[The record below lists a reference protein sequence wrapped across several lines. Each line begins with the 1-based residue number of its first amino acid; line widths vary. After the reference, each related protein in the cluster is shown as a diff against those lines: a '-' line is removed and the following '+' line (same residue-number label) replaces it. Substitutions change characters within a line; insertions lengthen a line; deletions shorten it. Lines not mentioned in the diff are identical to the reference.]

1 MPEIATYASTSSP
14 SWPTFSGRS
23 MCKVVSDMCLLDH
36 CHRSPTGFTL
46 GDQAALALFM
56 NRGLMVRKQGEPGEH
71 FFVVGQMYYVSILVP
86 AVEVLVDGNNG
97 LKGFS
102 IAEISKANLVF
113 QVVLDLDDW
122 EATPIEWATPLILS
136 HRLGRAPCFKGVVA
150 LPTGPAENLLKAAAR
165 HCFWSVTG
173 GALDLALD
181 HLGMRTPPK
190 SFDKVVA
197 LLQKLLGPLSDE
209 ELLKLLRKRMNLS
222 DDKLKELL
230 SFEGVA
236 QELGKQDAQMGKAGI
251 RKSSSSPHACFGSR
265 PSWPGPLDLGGRGG
279 ASGHASFD
287 LIPAPKRCVGIVF
300 GGLGLCRGGPNRQ
313 GSASNY
319 AAREAA
325 LATASSLPGPYISNL
340 AVLGLRHLVC
350 QGARSPFLVVGR
362 FGRPAG
368 CLILP
373 GVCGKSQGGQS
384 TGASHPGCCKV
395 AARLREHLGSFGEG
409 VAASGRVRSA

>member
-1 MPEIATYASTSSP
+1 MCVLFLSATCSSRAPTARPQDIFDPKRITMSMPEIATYASTSSP

-56 NRGLMVRKQGEPGEH
+56 NRCLLVRKQGEPGEH

-86 AVEVLVDGNNG
+86 AVDVLVDGNNG

-165 HCFWSVTG
+165 HCFWSVIG

-181 HLGMRTPPK
+181 HLGMRKPPK
-190 SFDKVVA
+190 IY
-197 LLQKLLGPLSDE
+197 LT
-209 ELLKLLRKRMNLS
+209 R
-222 DDKLKELL
+222 
-230 SFEGVA
+230 
-236 QELGKQDAQMGKAGI
+236 
-251 RKSSSSPHACFGSR
+251 
-265 PSWPGPLDLGGRGG
+265 SWR
-279 ASGHASFD
+279 SCRS
-287 LIPAPKRCVGIVF
+287 CS
-300 GGLGLCRGGPNRQ
+300 GLCPM
-313 GSASNY
+313 
-319 AAREAA
+319 
-325 LATASSLPGPYISNL
+325 
-340 AVLGLRHLVC
+340 
-350 QGARSPFLVVGR
+350 RS
-362 FGRPAG
+362 
-368 CLILP
+368 C
-373 GVCGKSQGGQS
+373 
-384 TGASHPGCCKV
+384 
-395 AARLREHLGSFGEG
+395 
-409 VAASGRVRSA
+409 